1 MHSAGGSKKI
11 RIYRSFRNIGSC
23 ARSPG
28 LQEQDS
34 WKKPRGFFPHSRPLY
49 PTPPNPVIR
58 PGKILDTNDS
68 DSRDK
73 RPYRDPT
80 GPPRG
85 KPGGPVPPPA
95 TTGEP
100 GRVSL
105 KKIGPFTGQSS
116 HLNKTAALSSHGQAS
131 REREEIRQKSIHP
144 LIHTRPPPINPPYLR
159 KTASRSLKKDAPGI
173 FHKKYFPGAEGFCRA
188 TGTPCVS
195 PGYVFF
201 RRDCCRGM
209 TMLSGP

>member
-105 KKIGPFTGQSS
+105 KNRPLHRSIQPPQQNSCPFLPWAGITGTGRDQAKIHTPS
-116 HLNKTAALSSHGQAS
+116 HTHQAS
-131 REREEIRQKSIHP
+131 SNQ
-144 LIHTRPPPINPPYLR
+144 PPIPQENGFPFP
-159 KTASRSLKKDAPGI
+159 KK
-173 FHKKYFPGAEGFCRA
+173 
-188 TGTPCVS
+188 
-195 PGYVFF
+195 
-201 RRDCCRGM
+201 RR
-209 TMLSGP
+209 TWHFS